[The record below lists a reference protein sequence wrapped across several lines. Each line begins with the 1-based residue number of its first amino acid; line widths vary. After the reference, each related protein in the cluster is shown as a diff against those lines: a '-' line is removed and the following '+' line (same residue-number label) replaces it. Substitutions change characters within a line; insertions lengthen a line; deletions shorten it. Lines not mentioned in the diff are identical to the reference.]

1 MIAFVGAL
9 FALGEVAGAGA
20 APVVMLVT
28 GDVVITVLMLVV
40 VIVVLADVPP
50 DIVEFCAFT
59 LYFHKRV
66 CSLNLNIFGRYPLAD
81 VPRIRICLILDV
93 HYCLYVLHITSE
105 IAIIPKM
112 KENIY

>member
-1 MIAFVGAL
+1 MVG
-9 FALGEVAGAGA
+9 
-20 APVVMLVT
+20 
-28 GDVVITVLMLVV
+28 
-40 VIVVLADVPP
+40 
-50 DIVEFCAFT
+50 
-59 LYFHKRV
+59 R
-66 CSLNLNIFGRYPLAD
+66 NPLAH